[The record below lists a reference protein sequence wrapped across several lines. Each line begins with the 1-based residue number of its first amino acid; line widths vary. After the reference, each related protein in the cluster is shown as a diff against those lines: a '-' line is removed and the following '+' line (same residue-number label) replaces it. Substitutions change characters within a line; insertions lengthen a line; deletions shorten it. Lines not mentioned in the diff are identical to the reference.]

1 MMLKRLADRVSLRRQ
16 ISLLAGAIS
25 LAIVGAT
32 TIGSALLAREQATA
46 MAQNTLLQVARS
58 MADRLDQDMAER
70 LREIRNVGAL
80 EPLQP
85 HWMGTTG
92 SLRKVL
98 ETMQSTLPDYAWI
111 GFADRDGRV
120 RAATGGL
127 LEGASVR
134 ERPWFTDG
142 IQRAAVEDVHAAAL
156 LGSKLPPYGDG
167 TPFRFVDVAVPVGDA
182 SGQLVGVLGAHL
194 SWRWADVVRREVLS
208 SRRPEL
214 KEDIIVLDRSGRV
227 LLGSDPGATPYS
239 AAELA
244 AGHFTVL
251 GAGENRLAAA
261 TATRGRGDYPGLGWI
276 VVALQPVDTALA
288 GANHLTRLILLLGL
302 GVAVLG
308 LVGIW
313 WVAARLTRPL
323 AQLTQAVDRIGRE
336 PNARI
341 TRHVHG
347 SPEVLRLSASVRS
360 LLRRIGT
367 AEADVRLAAAEAS
380 SAVGAAEDRVRRLG
394 ADLDAMQRLADTD
407 ALTGL
412 LNRRAFL
419 PLASDAMSYFKR
431 YRRAICV
438 LMIDID
444 HFKRVNDLYG
454 HAAGDEVIR
463 HVGRII
469 SDTIRATDKVARFG
483 GEEFVVLLRETDLKG
498 ATTLADRIRQTVAN
512 TVFEPEG
519 QCLRATISIGLAEA
533 EFADGDV
540 DHTLERADRA
550 LYAAKSGG
558 RNCVRSFE
566 ATTSSGL
573 RTAA

>member
-1 MMLKRLADRVSLRRQ
+1 MMLKRLADRVSMRRQ
-16 ISLLAGAIS
+16 ISLLAGAIA
-25 LAIVGAT
+25 LAIVGVT
-32 TIGSALLAREQATA
+32 TIGSALLARGQATD

-70 LREIRNVGAL
+70 LREIRNVSTL

-85 HWMGTTG
+85 HWLGDTG
-92 SLRKVL
+92 SLRKVF
-98 ETMQSTLPDYAWI
+98 ETMQRTLPDYAWI
-111 GFADRDGRV
+111 GFADRDGQV
-120 RAATGGL
+120 RAATGGI
-127 LEGASVR
+127 LEGSSVR
-134 ERPWFTDG
+134 QRPWFIDG
-142 IQRAAVEDVHAAAL
+142 IKHAAVEDVHAAAL
-156 LGSKLPPYGDG
+156 LESKLPPYSDG
-167 TPFRFVDVAVPVGDA
+167 SPFRFVDVAVPIGDA
-182 SGQLVGVLGAHL
+182 SGQIVGVLGAHL

-208 SRRPEL
+208 SRQPEL
-214 KEDIIVLDRSGRV
+214 KEDIVVLDRSGRV
-227 LLGSDPGATPYS
+227 LLGSDPGASPYT

-244 AGHFTVL
+244 AGHFTVHN
-251 GAGENRLAAA
+251 GASDWLATAAA
-261 TATRGRGDYPGLGWI
+261 THGRGDYPGLGWI

-288 GANHLTRLILLLGL
+288 GANRLTSLILLLGL

-313 WVAARLTRPL
+313 WVAARLTQPL

-360 LLRRIGT
+360 LLRRIGA
-367 AEADVRLAAAEAS
+367 AEADARLAGAEAS
-380 SAVGAAEDRVRRLG
+380 SAVVAAEDRVRRLG
-394 ADLDAMQRLADTD
+394 ADLHAMQVLADTD

-412 LNRRAFL
+412 LNRRAFM
-419 PLASDAMSYFKR
+419 PVASDALSYFKR

-463 HVGRII
+463 QVGHII
-469 SDTIRATDKVARFG
+469 SDAIRMTDKVARFG
-483 GEEFVVLLRETDLKG
+483 GEEFVVLLRETELKG
-498 ATTLADRIRQTVAN
+498 ATIFADRIRQTVAN
-512 TVFEPEG
+512 TVFQPEG
-519 QCLRATISIGLAEA
+519 QCLSATISIGLAEA
-533 EFADGDV
+533 DFTDGDV
-540 DHTLERADRA
+540 DHIIERADRA
-550 LYAAKSGG
+550 LYAAKSSG
-558 RNCVRSFE
+558 RNCTRSFE
-566 ATTSSGL
+566 AMTSIGL

>member
-1 MMLKRLADRVSLRRQ
+1 MFKRLADRVSLRRQ
-16 ISLLAGAIS
+16 ISLLAGAIG
-25 LAIVGAT
+25 LAIVGVT
-32 TIGSALLAREQATA
+32 TIGSALLARGQATD

-85 HWMGTTG
+85 HWMENTG

-98 ETMQSTLPDYAWI
+98 ETMQRTLPDYAWI
-111 GFADRDGRV
+111 GFADRDGIV

-127 LEGASVR
+127 LEGASVSQ
-134 ERPWFTDG
+134 RPWFANG
-142 IQRAAVEDVHAAAL
+142 LRQAAVEDVHAAAL
-156 LGSKLPPYGDG
+156 LASKLPPYSDD
-167 TPFRFVDVAVPVGDA
+167 TPFRFVDVAVPVGNV
-182 SGQLVGVLGAHL
+182 SGQNIGVLGAHL

-214 KEDIIVLDRSGRV
+214 KEDVVVLDRAGEV
-227 LLGSDPGATPYS
+227 LLGSSPGTTPYT

-244 AGHFTVL
+244 SGHFVVHNAK
-251 GAGENRLAAA
+251 GDQLAAVSS
-261 TATRGRGDYPGLGWI
+261 TRGRGEYQGLGWI

-288 GANHLTRLILLLGL
+288 GANRLTALILLLGL
-302 GVAVLG
+302 ATAVLG
-308 LVGIW
+308 VIGIW
-313 WVAARLTRPL
+313 WVAARLTRPVT
-323 AQLTQAVDRIGRE
+323 QLTEAVDRIGRE
-336 PNARI
+336 PKARM

-360 LLRRIGT
+360 LLRRIGA
-367 AEADVRLAAAEAS
+367 AEADARLVEAQAS
-380 SAVGAAEDRVRRLG
+380 DTVHAAEDRVRRLG
-394 ADLDAMQRLADTD
+394 ADLHAMQVLADTD
-407 ALTGL
+407 ALTSL

-419 PLASDAMSYFKR
+419 PLANDAMSYFMR
-431 YRRAICV
+431 YRRPICI

-463 HVGRII
+463 QVARIV
-469 SDTIRATDKVARFG
+469 SEAIRTTDKVARFG

-498 ATTLADRIRQTVAN
+498 AAIFADRIRQTVAN
-512 TVFEPEG
+512 TVFELDG

-533 EFADGDV
+533 ELTDVDV
-540 DHTLERADRA
+540 DHTIERADRA
-550 LYAAKSGG
+550 LYVAKSGG
-558 RNCVRSFE
+558 RNCVRSFQ
-566 ATTSSGL
+566 TLKTLGVQ
-573 RTAA
+573 AAA